1 MTTTIAAEAAATQH
15 PTTRACPV
23 PRPGGDY
30 ATAARE
36 TAWPDAPV
44 VVMQAPANVPPIVLA
59 ELATDDLRTAMY
71 APSPG
76 KNGKAVLSGDI
87 LEALGKRHDVTGRPR
102 NSTAQAELVPL
113 WLTAH
118 QTRRLIVAPTQRVHP
133 DDLLDLVDLTQATAT
148 QIVLG
153 CDHGFVDTVMH
164 AVRSADPVQ
173 IAWPSNL
180 PNTLDPTHGTT
191 PGHPAGSRLWPGV
204 DSGNQIGKAH
214 RWGAPT
220 TIPTVEYWTFYA
232 TARRLLTPEQFAP
245 VHDLYTSVH
254 ARLTTWLHDI
264 DHANNLTADLAH
276 DSLKT
281 IVEEQDSI
289 DAVTTAIRAAQ
300 AAYHQ
305 AGWYLAVDERELR
318 NGLVR
323 FPRANTDP
331 TTYDLLR
338 GYYEPLRAATVALY
352 LAGATCTQIRN
363 TTIGDLAAWHADHT
377 RPVAGITVHE
387 RAHPYLRAALL
398 ARTLEGP
405 THTDPAFPGAERRVR
420 LDIRQAATDLGIH
433 IGDAN
438 LDETTPIGARR
449 VPRRVIKLERLT

>member
-1 MTTTIAAEAAATQH
+1 MTTTTIAAPAAATQQ
-15 PTTRACPV
+15 PTTTTQANAA
-23 PRPGGDY
+23 PRPGVDY
-30 ATAARE
+30 VTADRD
-36 TAWPDAPV
+36 TTWPDAPV
-44 VVMQAPANVPPIVLA
+44 VVMQAPANVPPVVLA
-59 ELATDDLRTAMY
+59 ELATDDLHTAMY

-113 WLTAH
+113 WLAAH

-148 QIVLG
+148 QVVLG
-153 CDHGFVDTVMH
+153 CDHGFGDTVLH

-173 IAWPSNL
+173 IAWPTHL
-180 PNTLDPTHGTT
+180 PDPLDCT
-191 PGHPAGSRLWPGV
+191 PGTSPGV
-204 DSGNQIGKAH
+204 APGNQVGKAH

-232 TARRLLTPEQFAP
+232 TARRLLTPEQFAS
-245 VHDLYTSVH
+245 VHNLYTSVH
-254 ARLTTWLHDI
+254 ARLTRWLHDI

-281 IVEEQDSI
+281 LVEEQDSI
-289 DAVTTAIRAAQ
+289 DAVTTAIRATQ
-300 AAYHQ
+300 AAYHH

-363 TTIGDLAAWHADHT
+363 TTIGDLAAWHADHNQL
-377 RPVAGITVHE
+377 VAGITVHE

-405 THTDPAFPGAERRVR
+405 THNDPAFPGAQRRVR

-433 IGDAN
+433 IGDSN